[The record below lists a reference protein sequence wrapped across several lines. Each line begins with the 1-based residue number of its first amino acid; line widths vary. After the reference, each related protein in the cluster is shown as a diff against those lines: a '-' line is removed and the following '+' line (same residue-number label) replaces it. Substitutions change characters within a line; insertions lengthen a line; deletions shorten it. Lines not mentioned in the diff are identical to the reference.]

1 MDTLITLLTF
11 VMLTSVAAERFTE
24 ILKKAVLQRLTS
36 LNPSAAVY
44 QSVSAVFGGV
54 MTYLS
59 PPDLSAIHL
68 TLPPYLTAIIVGLA
82 VSGGSGLWSDLLSLL
97 TDYRKNIVSG
107 K

>member
-1 MDTLITLLTF
+1 MDSLIALLTF
-11 VMLTSVAAERFTE
+11 VVLTSVAAERFTE
-24 ILKKAVLQRLTS
+24 ILKKAVIHRQTLFNPTS
-36 LNPSAAVY
+36 TVY
-44 QSVSAVFGGV
+44 QSVAAVFGGV
-54 MTYLS
+54 IAYLS

-68 TLPPYLTAIIVGLA
+68 SLPPYLTAILVGLA

>member
-1 MDTLITLLTF
+1 MDSLIALMTF

-24 ILKKAVLQRLTS
+24 ILKKAILQRQTLF
-36 LNPSAAVY
+36 NPTAAVY
-44 QSVSAVFGGV
+44 QTVSAVFGGV
-54 MTYLS
+54 MTYMS

-68 TLPPYLTAIIVGLA
+68 SLPPYLTAIIVGLA